1 MIKQITLSNFKC
13 FQSQTF
19 DLREFTMLAGL
30 NGMGK
35 SSLIQSLLLLR
46 QSHQQGLIKA
56 GGVSLNGDLVHLGT
70 ARDAL
75 YDGAAEEII
84 SFGVAFKGDKRAEWN
99 FSAEGSDDML
109 EQLTADVDP
118 RVFSQNLFTSACHY
132 LQAERIGPRTSFQV
146 SDHQVRRHRQL
157 GPKGEYAAH
166 FLSVHGRDPIALKAL
181 AHTEAKSEALIDQVE
196 AWTASVSPGAR
207 IHATALEQID
217 LVNLRYSFVTDR
229 AVSNEFRATNVG
241 FGLTYTLPI
250 LVAILTS
257 ERGGLLLLENPE
269 AHLHPKGQ
277 VEIGRLLARA
287 AQAGVQVIMEPHSDH
302 ILNGMRIAV
311 HEGEA
316 SADKVRLFY
325 FTRKAEGDVSRAE
338 VIQVAVDGDG
348 RLDQWPDGFFDQ
360 WDKALSAL
368 LWPKTAA
375 E

>member
-1 MIKQITLSNFKC
+1 MIKEIALSNFKC

-19 DLREFTMLAGL
+19 HLREFTLLSGL

-56 GGVSLNGDLVHLGT
+56 GGISLNGELVHLGT

-75 YDGAAEEII
+75 YDGAEEEII
-84 SFGVAFKGDKRAEWN
+84 SFAVSFKGGKRAEWN
-99 FSAEGSDDML
+99 FSAEGDDDML
-109 EQLTADVDP
+109 EQLTSDVDP
-118 RVFSQNLFTSACHY
+118 RVFTQSLFTDTCHY

-146 SDHQVRRHRQL
+146 SDDQVRRHNQL
-157 GPKGEYAAH
+157 GPKGQYAAH
-166 FLSVHGRDPIALKAL
+166 FLSVHARRPIALRSL
-181 AHTEAKSEALIDQVE
+181 AHPEAKSDALADQVE
-196 AWTASVSPGAR
+196 AWINSVSPGTR
-207 IHATALEQID
+207 IHTTALEQID
-217 LVNLRYSFVTDR
+217 VVNLRYSFVTDR

-250 LVAILTS
+250 LVAILS
-257 ERGGLLLLENPE
+257 SQRDGLLLLENPE

-287 AQAGVQVIMEPHSDH
+287 AEAGVQVVMETHSDH

-311 HEGEA
+311 HQGEA
-316 SADKVRLFY
+316 SADKVRLYY

-338 VIQVAVDGDG
+338 VVPVEVDANG
-348 RLDQWPDGFFDQ
+348 RLDQWPDGFFDE

-368 LWPKTAA
+368 LWPKAAA